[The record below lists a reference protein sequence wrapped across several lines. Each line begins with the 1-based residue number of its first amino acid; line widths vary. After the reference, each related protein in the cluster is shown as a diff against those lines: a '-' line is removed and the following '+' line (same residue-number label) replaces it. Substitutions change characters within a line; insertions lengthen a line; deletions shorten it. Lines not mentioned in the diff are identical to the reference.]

1 MGDTRAGKVNKRN
14 EDDIQMMI
22 KHLQN
27 THVKTQM
34 EWVTSS
40 KLFYNHDAMIPSY
53 SNLKEI

>member
-34 EWVTSS
+34 E
-40 KLFYNHDAMIPSY
+40 
-53 SNLKEI
+53 